1 MPDSDKLSQLSL
13 DKQIIELRFKKK
25 IPLVSGG
32 TTVTI
37 PLLLRNQ
44 LPDGVNHFR
53 VGEALYFGQ
62 NLFTDGLIEGMSDQA
77 MELYSQIIEISKK
90 PMVPMGHLG
99 VRPQGTA
106 VQVDERACAEP
117 SSR

>member
-1 MPDSDKLSQLSL
+1 MPGIRVIGLGTNLICLHGVMPDSDKLIQLSL
-13 DKQIIELRFKKK
+13 YKQIIELRFKKK

-53 VGEALYFGQ
+53 VGEALYFGK
-62 NLFTDGLIEGMSDQA
+62 NLRSEEHTS
-77 MELYSQIIEISKK
+77 ELQSR
-90 PMVPMGHLG
+90 GHL
-99 VRPQGTA
+99 VCRLLLA
-106 VQVDERACAEP
+106 K
-117 SSR
+117 